1 MTIPYTPPTY
11 RHSAFNCPRCRA
23 YAEQTWVASYFGNFP
38 ADFER
43 SLCNHCKKSAFWYKE
58 KLIDPD
64 VAGVPPPN
72 TDLDADIQLDY
83 QEAAGILNKSPRG
96 ACALLRVAIEKLCQQ
111 LGKPKNNLN
120 DNIALLVKGGLDT
133 RIQKAL
139 DSVRVIG
146 GESVHPGVLDMRDDV
161 DTASTLFK
169 LVNEIADEMITR
181 PKAIEEFYEQ
191 TLPESKRE
199 AIAKRD
205 SPEAPRKD
213 PPDS

>member
-1 MTIPYTPPTY
+1 MVSYIGSFPT
-11 RHSAFNCPRCRA
+11 
-23 YAEQTWVASYFGNFP
+23 E
-38 ADFER
+38 FER
-43 SLCNHCKKSAFWYKE
+43 SFCNHCEKSAFWYKE

-120 DNIALLVKGGLDT
+120 DNIAFLVKGGLDT

-199 AIAKRD
+199 AIEKRD